1 MLVGSYELSSRKGQK
16 LENTAKFEAVFNQ
29 ATQSQSKFAV
39 SASYSIEQSNPVVL
53 TSGPTFKGGNIAVAN
68 DARWHIGSISK
79 SFTAT
84 LIMRLVERGL
94 LNLDQPVV
102 TYLSDHSAEM
112 HDDWK
117 AATLRQLL
125 SHTAGFLPNP
135 PKLLKTKGMEL
146 TALESRLTVLS
157 ELWDQPKKLKVGAFK
172 YSNTGYLLAGFVA
185 ETITGLSWEELIT
198 TEIAK
203 PLGLNSLGFG
213 APQEPDAPMGH
224 RGLPFFKRPVDPMDI
239 ESDLPKW
246 IGPAGTLHLSMSDL
260 AKWGQTHIRAGQG
273 KMQDFLSK
281 ESCEIMQTP
290 GAGNYGLGW
299 VIQPSL
305 NMGPVVWHNG
315 SNTMW
320 YALIH
325 VVPERETVVA
335 IATNVVSYFHINS
348 LHKKLSLAL
357 MTD

>member
-1 MLVGSYELSSRKGQK
+1 M
-16 LENTAKFEAVFNQ
+16 ENATRFEMVFNQ
-29 ATQSQSKFAV
+29 AMQSRGMFAV
-39 SASYSIEQSNPVVL
+39 SASYAIGESEPFVL
-53 TSGPTFKGGNIAVAN
+53 TSGPTFKGGNIAVVN
-68 DARWHIGSISK
+68 DARWHIGSVSK

-84 LIMRLVERGL
+84 LVMRLVERGL
-94 LNLDQPVV
+94 LDLDQPVV
-102 TYLSDHSAEM
+102 TYLSELSADM

-125 SHTAGFLPNP
+125 SHTAGFIPNP
-135 PKLLKTKGMEL
+135 PKLLKTQGIEQI
-146 TALESRLTVLS
+146 ALESRLTVLS
-157 ELWDQPKKLKVGAFK
+157 ELWGQPRKSEIGAFK

-185 ETITGLSWEELIT
+185 ETITGKSWEELII

-203 PLGLNSLGFG
+203 PLDLNSLGFG
-213 APQEPDAPMGH
+213 APQERDAPLGH
-224 RGLPFFKRPVDPMDI
+224 RGLPFFKRPVEPTDI
-239 ESDLPKW
+239 KSDLPKW

-281 ESCEIMQTP
+281 ESCQMMQTP

-299 VIQPSL
+299 VIQPSV

-320 YALIH
+320 YTVIH

-335 IATNVVSYFHINS
+335 VATNVVSYFYINS

-357 MTD
+357 MTGR